1 MTTTFSSRWTG
12 TGTPTDGSS
21 EGKGLIRC
29 LLQTI
34 CIAVDSGGWPLHRSV
49 FFQLESVSDTLLTQ
63 ILTTMDDDNKSTRLI
78 SCRTLTR
85 TFDLLG
91 SRLDQDRLHNLYPD
105 LLKRM
110 DDSSDEIRVVA
121 THTFLAYFDC
131 FQEKYE
137 VNLYHAHLEAIYKG
151 LLVHLDD
158 PDPSIQQAVYGELP
172 TLPPYG

>member
-1 MTTTFSSRWTG
+1 
-12 TGTPTDGSS
+12 
-21 EGKGLIRC
+21 
-29 LLQTI
+29 
-34 CIAVDSGGWPLHRSV
+34 
-49 FFQLESVSDTLLTQ
+49 
-63 ILTTMDDDNKSTRLI
+63 MDDDNKSTRLI